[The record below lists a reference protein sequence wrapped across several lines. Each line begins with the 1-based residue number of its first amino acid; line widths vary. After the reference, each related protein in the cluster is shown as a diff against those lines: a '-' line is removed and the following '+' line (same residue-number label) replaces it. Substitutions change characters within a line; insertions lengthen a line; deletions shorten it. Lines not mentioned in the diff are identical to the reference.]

1 MDKNARYPK
10 LQATIPNI
18 FYLKMAFSNEE
29 MSSLPPQV
37 YKQLETDAQYH
48 VVAGTLK
55 LGSEDLTSSVP

>member
-1 MDKNARYPK
+1 MPD
-10 LQATIPNI
+10 TPNSKQLSQH

-37 YKQLETDAQYH
+37 SKQLETDAQYH